1 MHRVSRDGSM
11 HAEAFHA
18 QELDTL
24 RPSLLRIA
32 RLHLRNDAWAEDTV
46 SETLLAALESRAV
59 FEGRSKLKTWLVGI
73 LKHKIIDCLRAR
85 GRETQLAD
93 EGDDG
98 DIEGAVFQD
107 DGHFRESP
115 HEWSSPETM
124 LNRIQFFEILEICV
138 EQLPVPQARVFM
150 MREWMELSTEE
161 ICNQMTITATNAGV
175 LLHRARLRL
184 RECLEHRWFNE
195 NPR

>member
-1 MHRVSRDGSM
+1 M
-11 HAEAFHA
+11 HAEAFHT
-18 QELDTL
+18 QELDAL

-46 SETLLAALESRAV
+46 SETLLAALESRTV

-85 GRETQLAD
+85 SRETHLVEEGD
-93 EGDDG
+93 EGE
-98 DIEGAVFQD
+98 IEAAIFKD
-107 DGHFRESP
+107 DGHYRETP
-115 HEWSSPETM
+115 REWSTPETM
-124 LNRIQFFEILEICV
+124 LNRIQFFEILEVCV
-138 EQLPVPQARVFM
+138 EQLPAQQARIFM
-150 MREWMELSTEE
+150 LREWMEFSTDE

-184 RECLEHRWFNE
+184 RECLELRWFNQGA
-195 NPR
+195 R